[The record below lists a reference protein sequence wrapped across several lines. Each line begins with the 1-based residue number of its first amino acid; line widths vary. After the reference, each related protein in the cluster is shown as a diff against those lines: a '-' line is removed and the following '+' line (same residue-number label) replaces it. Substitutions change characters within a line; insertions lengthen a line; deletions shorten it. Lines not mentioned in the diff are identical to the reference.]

1 MKIQVGPHAQLGEGY
16 NNYILNDYYI
26 GLVVCNKNFVKK
38 KKGGFCLNYMH
49 IDIHR
54 VTYRHRYIDIE
65 RRERFIRIYIFV
77 CMYVCVDLGC

>member
-1 MKIQVGPHAQLGEGY
+1 MKIQVGPHAQIGEGY

-49 IDIHR
+49 RDIHR
-54 VTYRHRYIDIE
+54 VTYRRRYIDI
-65 RRERFIRIYIFV
+65 ERFIRIYIFV